1 MMTLLTEKRPLPKSP
16 FIFAAAVLGFSAL
29 YVQMHLAIF
38 LLVLMLMF
46 GLGLYASYRALK
58 FFRHSFDG
66 PLAGW
71 SWALITLLTVCWAAW
86 FYVPTTSLAE
96 HVDAWI
102 FQGHYEKEVAELS
115 SNLPGNCKKTDDCY
129 ADDGKPV
136 YVYFPYALHVPFSE
150 HHGILYIAD
159 PAHVPEQA
167 RLDKIGGMMKCQ
179 DQPLLKHFYACF
191 ITGYAG

>member
-1 MMTLLTEKRPLPKSP
+1 MTPCTEKTSLPASP
-16 FIFAAAVLGFSAL
+16 FIFAAAVVGFSVL

-46 GLGLYASYRALK
+46 GLGLYASYSALK

-66 PLAGW
+66 QWAGW
-71 SWALITLLTVCWAAW
+71 SWALITLLTLSWSAW

-96 HVDAWI
+96 HVDVWL
-102 FQGHYEKEVAELS
+102 FQRHYESEVAKIS
-115 SNLPGNCKKTDDCY
+115 SNLPGNCGQTNDCY
-129 ADDGKPV
+129 VGDGKPV

-150 HHGILYIAD
+150 HHGILYISA
-159 PAHVPEQA
+159 PAHAPEQA
-167 RLDKIGGMMKCQ
+167 RLDKIGGMMKCG
-179 DQPLLKHFYACF
+179 DKPLLKHFHACF